1 MPFDPISLAVGATQ
15 TGMGLLQSIFSGRK
29 KNERRLNAQIDQ
41 SPIYTQNQSILDY
54 YNTALNRYN
63 VSPVDSAMYK
73 RQQQN
78 IGRNQATGINA
89 LQDRRS
95 GQAGISS
102 ILRAANDAS
111 LNAEVAAEQQKN
123 QRFNELGGATNM
135 KVNEDDKA
143 FQQNELIPWELKT
156 NLAAQKLQASS
167 QRQNAGMQ
175 NIFGGFQTIGGGF
188 TPGGGSGSGSGYNS
202 SIVNQNQYGGWSPP
216 VRSDIRLKE
225 NYFITGKSP
234 SGINIYEFSY
244 KGSSKRYVGVMAQEV
259 PFASVEIDGYLSVD
273 YSKIDVNF
281 SEIY

>member
-1 MPFDPISLAVGATQ
+1 MPLDPISTVAGGVQ
-15 TGMGLLQSIFSGRK
+15 TLGGIFQTIFSGRK
-29 KNERRLNAQIDQ
+29 KAERGLNEQIDK
-41 SPIYTQNQSILDY
+41 SPKYSQNQSILDY

-111 LNAEVAAEQQKN
+111 LNAEVSAEQQKN

-143 FQQNELIPWELKT
+143 FQQNQVMPWELRT
-156 NLAAQKLQASS
+156 NLAAQKLQGAV

-175 NIFGGFQTIGGGF
+175 NIFGGIQTIGGGY
-188 TPGGGSGSGSGYNS
+188 TPK
-202 SIVNQNQYGGWSPP
+202 P
-216 VRSDIRLKE
+216 K
-225 NYFITGKSP
+225 
-234 SGINIYEFSY
+234 
-244 KGSSKRYVGVMAQEV
+244 
-259 PFASVEIDGYLSVD
+259 
-273 YSKIDVNF
+273 
-281 SEIY
+281 